1 MSTKTFAPK
10 EIDFKGFTQDNSSTV
25 TVKQKG
31 QEINLKK
38 DGGQWRVNEFS
49 ISASALKDLFEGL
62 KNLEP
67 LSLASRNLEKEE
79 DFEIKPDMGTIL
91 SLKKGETVQ
100 DFVLGKTGN
109 VWGTFYLKKQDSKN
123 IYLVK
128 GSLKEVLGHD
138 LSWWRDKTVVKIDP
152 AVISSIVIKDPKRLI
167 TFTKDKDSKWSALSG
182 AQKVVLEQARLDR
195 ILNAL
200 NPLEAFDFAEPDE
213 DKALKSGKN
222 VTNLIFSASD
232 GSIAVELSFLKKDD
246 AWLVKANSQDTV
258 YKISNG
264 KIEDILVSYDE
275 LFKKK

>member
-1 MSTKTFAPK
+1 M
-10 EIDFKGFTQDNSSTV
+10 
-25 TVKQKG
+25 
-31 QEINLKK
+31 
-38 DGGQWRVNEFS
+38 
-49 ISASALKDLFEGL
+49 
-62 KNLEP
+62 
-67 LSLASRNLEKEE
+67 
-79 DFEIKPDMGTIL
+79 
-91 SLKKGETVQ
+91 
-100 DFVLGKTGN
+100 
-109 VWGTFYLKKQDSKN
+109 
-123 IYLVK
+123 
-128 GSLKEVLGHD
+128 
-138 LSWWRDKTVVKIDP
+138 VKIDP